1 MSYTPFE
8 IRDALESLTVLIDT
22 REQDTER
29 ARKRKEDFPHWR
41 REKLDAG
48 DYGCEIELDGEPC
61 RVPVVVERKM
71 SLDELCQC
79 FTRERKRFEREFE
92 HAQQAG
98 TRLHLLIE
106 NASWEK
112 IHAGSYRSQMKPQAL
127 TASILAWQARYDA
140 RVYFCTPELTGK
152 MIAAILH
159 YETKIYLEGQA

>member
-29 ARKRKEDFPHWR
+29 ARKRKEDFPRWR

-48 DYGCEIELDGEPC
+48 DYGCEIELDGELC

-92 HAQQAG
+92 RAQQAG

-127 TASILAWQARYDA
+127 TASI
-140 RVYFCTPELTGK
+140 
-152 MIAAILH
+152 
-159 YETKIYLEGQA
+159 